1 MIGKIHLC
9 GGTAPFRRFLEHLV
23 GGRLSRFDSADGL
36 PPYRPGDSVLYVILP
51 EYERGET
58 AVRPMPMER
67 LMVLDGYKR
76 NGARIY
82 VENYPS
88 RDYLAL
94 DVFGF
99 FMNGRLRCFY
109 QENVAAGETLLQASG
124 SFYFPQSQP
133 YTPDVKVLA
142 RISDGVGLHRE
153 VGSPHFQCPVV
164 TDDSAGC
171 VASTMNLS
179 CFDPLFMRPR
189 RDWKKFFLG
198 LWRRLLE
205 VEADEAEKAFEEIWP
220 PVIATA
226 GRRDARQSLLA
237 AINWHLESG
246 LLPAADGSRGAY
258 EMIRS
263 DDLEFR
269 ADLRT
274 DSILVTGALLAA
286 AGRAFEREEWLRT
299 GAALADFILNRNIRT
314 EDGFIRWYDNQP
326 RVYSNDLGRHGLA
339 LLSLWENTGAERY
352 RECAEKL
359 ARAVLQWLSRD
370 GVCCG
375 TFDTRK
381 GFAGASGV
389 PSPVFHGEL
398 AAFLLKLD
406 APECREAVRRMLDRI
421 DLDSRAIGHSRP
433 DVWSRAL
440 LMYSCAHETVRDC
453 SAELER
459 LLDYYEARQ
468 DPCGGLREDDL
479 FSRRSAAQEA
489 GVAQG
494 GGADRIADLLYCN
507 NYVFAALSVLRNK
520 TDEPRVER
528 MYRRLKSFLLNI
540 QIVSDDKRFDGA
552 WMRAFDMDC
561 GEYYGLQLD
570 RDWGPYCIM
579 AGWTMGIIPLVL
591 LDELFA
597 KRFFDSPRPS
607 ARAGDRPRDPEG

>member
-1 MIGKIHLC
+1 MVGRVHLC
-9 GGTAPFRRFLEHLV
+9 GGTAAFHSFLRQLV
-23 GGRLSRFDSADGL
+23 GDRLTRFDPADGV
-36 PPYRPGDSVLYVILP
+36 PPHRTGDSVLYVILP

-58 AVRPMPMER
+58 GVRPMPMER
-67 LMVLDGYKR
+67 LMELGEYKK

-88 RDYLAL
+88 RDYLSL

-99 FMNGRLRCFY
+99 FMNGRLRYFY
-109 QENVAAGETLLQASG
+109 QENVAADEALLQASG

-133 YTPDVKVLA
+133 YTPEVKVLA
-142 RISDGVGLHRE
+142 RVSDGVGLHRE
-153 VGSPHFQCPVV
+153 VRAPKFQCPVV

-171 VASTMNLS
+171 IAATMDLT

-189 RDWKKFFLG
+189 REWKKFFLD
-198 LWRRLLE
+198 LWRRLLD
-205 VEADEAEKAFEEIWP
+205 VGFDEAEKAFETTWP
-220 PVIATA
+220 PVIETA
-226 GRRDARQSLLA
+226 GRSDARQALLA
-237 AINWHLESG
+237 AVNWHLESG

-274 DSILVTGALLAA
+274 DSILVTGALLTS
-286 AGRAFEREEWLRT
+286 AGRVFEREEWLRT
-299 GAALADFILNRNIRT
+299 GAALADFILDRNVQT

-326 RVYSNDLGRHGLA
+326 RVFSNDLGRHGLA
-339 LLSLWENTGAERY
+339 LLNLWENTGVERY
-352 RECAEKL
+352 RECASKL
-359 ARAVLQWLSRD
+359 AQAALKWLSRD
-370 GVCCG
+370 GVSCG

-381 GFAGASGV
+381 GFAGSSGV

-406 APECREAVRRMLDRI
+406 APGCREAVRRMLDLI

-440 LMYSCAHETVRDC
+440 LMYGCAHEKVRDC

-459 LLDYYEARQ
+459 LLDYYEAHQ
-468 DPCGGLREDDL
+468 EPCGGIREDDL
-479 FSRRSAAQEA
+479 FARRSAPQEA
-489 GVAQG
+489 GVALG
-494 GGADRIADLLYCN
+494 GGADRIADQLYCT
-507 NYVFAALSVLRNK
+507 NYVFAALSVLRGK
-520 TDEPRVER
+520 TDDPRVER
-528 MYRRLKSFLLNI
+528 MYRALRSFLLGI
-540 QIVSDDKRFDGA
+540 QIVSRDRRFDGA
-552 WMRAFDMDC
+552 WMRAFDMEY
-561 GEYYGLQLD
+561 GEYYGLLLD

-591 LDELFA
+591 LEESGA
-597 KRFFDSPRPS
+597 NAFFC
-607 ARAGDRPRDPEG
+607 

>member
-1 MIGKIHLC
+1 MIGRVHLC
-9 GGTAPFRRFLEHLV
+9 GGTASFQSFLQLLV
-23 GGRLSRFDSADGL
+23 GDRLTRFDLANGL
-36 PPYRPGDSVLYVILP
+36 PPYRTGDSALYVILP
-51 EYERGET
+51 EYEHGET
-58 AVRPMPMER
+58 GVRPMPMEQ
-67 LMVLDGYKR
+67 LMKLGEYKKR
-76 NGARIY
+76 GARIY

-88 RDYLAL
+88 RDYLSL

-99 FMNGRLRCFY
+99 FMNGRLRYFY

-124 SFYFPQSQP
+124 SFFYPQSEP
-133 YTPDVKVLA
+133 YAPEVKVLA
-142 RISDGVGLHRE
+142 RVGDGVGVHRE
-153 VGSPHFQCPVV
+153 VQAPKFQCPVV

-171 VASTMNLS
+171 VASTMDLTR
-179 CFDPLFMRPR
+179 FDPLFMRPR

-205 VEADEAEKAFEEIWP
+205 VGSDDAESAFEKTWP
-220 PVIATA
+220 PVIAAA
-226 GRRDARQSLLA
+226 GRRDARQALLA
-237 AINWHLESG
+237 AVNWHLGSG

-274 DSILVTGALLAA
+274 DSILVTGALLTG
-286 AGRAFEREEWLRT
+286 AGRVFKREDWLRT
-299 GAALADFILNRNIRT
+299 GAALADFILDRKIQT

-326 RVYSNDLGRHGLA
+326 RVFSNDLGRHGLA
-339 LLSLWENTGAERY
+339 LLYLWETTGAGRY

-381 GFAGASGV
+381 GFAGSSGV
-389 PSPVFHGEL
+389 SSPVFHGEL

-406 APECREAVRRMLDRI
+406 APGCREAVRRMLDAI
-421 DLDSRAIGHSRP
+421 DLESQAIGHSRP

-440 LMYSCAHETVRDC
+440 LMYGCAHEKVRDC
-453 SAELER
+453 SAELKR
-459 LLDYYEARQ
+459 LLDYYEEHQ
-468 DPCGGLREDDL
+468 EPCGGIREDDL
-479 FSRRSAAQEA
+479 FSRRSAPQEA

-494 GGADRIADLLYCN
+494 GGADRIADQLYCT
-507 NYVFAALSVLRNK
+507 NYVFAALSVLRGK
-520 TDEPRVER
+520 TDDPRVER
-528 MYRRLKSFLLNI
+528 MYRALRSFLLDI
-540 QIVSDDKRFDGA
+540 QIVSPDKRFDGA
-552 WMRAFDMDC
+552 WMRAFDMEC
-561 GEYYGLQLD
+561 GEYYGLLLD

-591 LDELFA
+591 LEESGA
-597 KRFFDSPRPS
+597 NAFFC
-607 ARAGDRPRDPEG
+607 